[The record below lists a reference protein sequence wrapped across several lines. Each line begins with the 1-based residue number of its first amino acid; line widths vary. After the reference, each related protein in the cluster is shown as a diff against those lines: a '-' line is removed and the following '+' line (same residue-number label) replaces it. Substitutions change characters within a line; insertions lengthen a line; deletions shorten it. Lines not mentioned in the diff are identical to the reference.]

1 MARPRKVE
9 PAGLIRAIEVR
20 YFRSFYQ
27 VSFSPTRKMNIIFGE
42 NDTGKSN
49 VMRALNL
56 FFNGETSPFEEFD
69 LDIDLSS
76 RRRGDVEGG
85 NDVRT
90 TVYVKVFFRTP
101 KEHRT
106 ALGDEFYV
114 KRTWSPSTGAE
125 PRLDYSTHIKS
136 AGQKNSLTRFLNKT
150 KFTYIPAVKD
160 RNVYAKLLTEA
171 YEAIASSQGFEAA
184 LQVFTEEIR
193 NQTRALSERLGV
205 SLGMASALAPPTD
218 LADLFSS
225 LDFETLIGDGGSMS
239 LLKQRGDGIQARH
252 IPELISFVAERDEH
266 AYHVWGIEE
275 PENSLSMNSAL
286 AAAKRL
292 RGMVASE
299 KKNFQLFI
307 TTHSPAFY
315 ALEGEDIAK
324 FFLKK
329 SDGDVEVKDG
339 TGRTTVELMEF
350 MGDQFLLPA
359 ISEALKAA
367 ESRNEELRAARDALS
382 AEIATKNR
390 PLLFVEGPSDATVIG
405 ALLRARRMD
414 KRVEVVSLGGANHA
428 GRLSSMT
435 PELVAKLLAG
445 RRGFV
450 LLDADRAGREALPKA
465 VSRDEVRR
473 GWTASANGI
482 HWRCLPT
489 SPEAKA
495 AFAAAG
501 IKGEDAWGAV
511 LEDCYPAALKQA
523 AIDAGAFDFGPPRE
537 AVRSGD
543 LMRVGAALAHPQ
555 HRFYLHQIGEQC
567 KTAFAAWLVEAK
579 SANCDILEQVLVE
592 LDVLLKA

>member
-1 MARPRKVE
+1 MVRQRRVE
-9 PAGLIRAIEVR
+9 PAGLIKAVEIR

-27 VSFSPTRKMNIIFGE
+27 INFSPTRKMNVIFGE

-56 FFNGETSPFEEFD
+56 FFNGETSPSEEFD
-69 LDIDLSS
+69 LNIDLSS
-76 RRRGDVEGG
+76 RRRADIEGG
-85 NDVRT
+85 SDVRT

-114 KRTWSPSTGAE
+114 KRTWSPSTGSV
-125 PRLDYSTHIKS
+125 PRQECSTHIQN

-160 RNVYAKLLTEA
+160 RNVYAKLLMEA
-171 YEAIASSQGFEAA
+171 YEAIASSKGFEAA

-193 NQTRALSERLGV
+193 NQTRALSERLDL
-205 SLGMASALAPPTD
+205 SLGLRSALAPPTD
-218 LADLFSS
+218 LAELFSS
-225 LDFETLIGDGGSMS
+225 LDFETLVGDGGSMS

-252 IPELISFVAERDEH
+252 IPELISFIADRDEH

-275 PENSLSMNSAL
+275 PENSLSMNSAV

-315 ALEGEDIAK
+315 ALEGDDVAK

-329 SDGDVEVKDG
+329 ADSDVEVKDG
-339 TGRTTVELMEF
+339 TSRTTVELMEF

-359 ISEALKAA
+359 MSEALKAA
-367 ESRNEELRAARDALS
+367 ERRNEELRAVCDALS
-382 AEIATKNR
+382 EKIETNSR
-390 PLLFVEGPSDATVIG
+390 PLLFVEGPSDATVIT

-414 KRVEVVSLGGANHA
+414 KRVEVVSLGGVNHA
-428 GRLSSMT
+428 GRFSSMT
-435 PELVAKLLAG
+435 PDLVAKLLAG

-450 LLDADRAGREALPKA
+450 LLDSDRAGREALPKA
-465 VSRDEVRR
+465 LSRDDVRR
-473 GWTASANGI
+473 GWIASANGI
-482 HWRCLPT
+482 YWRCLPP

-501 IKGEDAWGAV
+501 IKGEDASGVA
-511 LEDCYPAALKQA
+511 LEDCYPAAVKQA
-523 AIDAGAFDFGPPRE
+523 ALDAGAFGLGPPRD

-543 LMRVGAALAHPQ
+543 LTRVGQALAHAE
-555 HRFYLHQIGEQC
+555 HRFYLHQPSEQC
-567 KTAFAAWLVEAK
+567 KTTFAEWLVNEK
-579 SANCDILEQVLVE
+579 SAKCDILEQLMAE
-592 LDVLLKA
+592 LDLLLQS